1 MNIIE
6 FFLEMI
12 QFLVIIPA
20 AVICYL
26 PMKNQLKLSKFK
38 IFLYI
43 AGISCVFIPTVTEL
57 HILVGCDPNAMIFPL
72 LILFFIFYQFT
83 LKTDCFRSFAVF
95 IFSCVLSTFPADFA
109 YTFDAWLHPDGT
121 SAQFSWQAALF
132 QLALMSAITIL
143 IGIPL
148 WKWGS
153 KLIDTINIPNV
164 WGAIISVSIVF
175 LLLNI
180 AIIPRNYSTLYVGR
194 CFPLYIAIL
203 IVTFML
209 LVFLYIALYRIA
221 MGILE
226 NAKLMEKV
234 QFFEMQ
240 ESQYAAQKR
249 YIEETSKHRH
259 DFRQSIFTL
268 KQLADDGNFTDLKSY
283 LEEYTRTFPQ
293 SEIKKYCNNNAVNA
307 LLNYYAHSANANNIR
322 LDWKMNIPDLLPV
335 TEPDLCTLLGNLIE
349 NALSGCMT
357 VSEKEN
363 RYHCLSVTLKNNVN
377 LYIVSTNSFNGVVRL
392 KHDSYIST
400 KRSGN
405 GIGIR
410 SMKMIAEKYHGIAR
424 FSHTQDEFY
433 GDIMLKMPK
442 E

>member
-26 PMKNQLKLSKFK
+26 PMKNQLKLSKCK

-57 HILVGCDPNAMIFPL
+57 HILVGFDPNAMIFPL

-153 KLIDTINIPNV
+153 KLIDTINVPNV
-164 WGAIISVSIVF
+164 WVSIISVSIVF

-392 KHDSYIST
+392 KHDRYLST

>member
-1 MNIIE
+1 
-6 FFLEMI
+6 MI
-12 QFLVIIPA
+12 QFLVIIPS

-26 PMKNQLKLSKFK
+26 PMKNQLKFSKSK
-38 IFLYI
+38 IFLCI
-43 AGISCVFIPTVTEL
+43 AVMFCIFIPLITYFRSL
-57 HILVGCDPNAMIFPL
+57 LGCDANVMLFPL

-83 LKTDCFRSFAVF
+83 LKTDYFRSFAVF
-95 IFSCVLSTFPADFA
+95 IFSCVLSTFPADCA

-132 QLALMSAITIL
+132 QLVVMSAITIL
-143 IGIPL
+143 TNIPL
-148 WKWGS
+148 RKWGS

-164 WGAIISVSIVF
+164 WVSIMFVSIIF

-180 AIIPRNYSTLYVGR
+180 AIIPHNYSTLYVGR
-194 CFPLYIAIL
+194 CFPLYVAIL

-209 LVFLYIALYRIA
+209 LIFMYIALYHIA

-226 NAKLMEKV
+226 NAKLMEQV

-268 KQLADDGNFTDLKSY
+268 NQLADDGNFTALKSY

-307 LLNYYAHSANANNIR
+307 LLNYYAQSANSNDIR
-322 LDWKMNIPDLLPV
+322 LEWKIAIPDNLTV

-357 VSEKEN
+357 VNEKEN
-363 RYHCLSVTLKNNVN
+363 RYHCLSVTVKNDVN
-377 LYIVSTNSFNGVVRL
+377 LYIVSTNSFNGIVRL
-392 KHDSYIST
+392 KHDHYLST

-405 GIGIR
+405 SIGIH
-410 SMKMIAEKYHGIAR
+410 SMKMIAEKYHGIAK
-424 FSHTQDEFY
+424 FSHSTNEFY
-433 GDIMLKMPK
+433 SDIALCPPK
-442 E
+442 DNQNDPT

>member
-1 MNIIE
+1 M
-6 FFLEMI
+6 
-12 QFLVIIPA
+12 
-20 AVICYL
+20 
-26 PMKNQLKLSKFK
+26 
-38 IFLYI
+38 
-43 AGISCVFIPTVTEL
+43 
-57 HILVGCDPNAMIFPL
+57 
-72 LILFFIFYQFT
+72 
-83 LKTDCFRSFAVF
+83 
-95 IFSCVLSTFPADFA
+95 
-109 YTFDAWLHPDGT
+109 
-121 SAQFSWQAALF
+121 F

-153 KLIDTINIPNV
+153 KLIDTINVPNV
-164 WGAIISVSIVF
+164 WVSIISVSIVF

-307 LLNYYAHSANANNIR
+307 LLNYYSHSANANNIR
-322 LDWKMNIPDLLPV
+322 LDWKINIPDLLPV

-392 KHDSYIST
+392 KHDRYLST

>member
-1 MNIIE
+1 MNIRE

-26 PMKNQLKLSKFK
+26 PMKNQLKLSRGK
-38 IFLYI
+38 IFLSI
-43 AGISCVFIPTVTEL
+43 AGMFCVFIPTITGL

-83 LKTDCFRSFAVF
+83 LNTDYFRSFAVF

-109 YTFDAWLHPDGT
+109 YTFDAWMHPDGT

-132 QLALMSAITIL
+132 QLALMSAMTIL
-143 IGIPL
+143 TSIPL
-148 WKWGS
+148 RKWGS
-153 KLIDTINIPNV
+153 KFIDTINIPNV
-164 WGAIISVSIVF
+164 WVSIMSVSIIF

-209 LVFLYIALYRIA
+209 LIFLYIALYRIA

-226 NAKLMEKV
+226 NAKLAEQV

-268 KQLADDGNFTDLKSY
+268 KQLADDGNFNSLKSY

-307 LLNYYAHSANANNIR
+307 LLNYYAHSANSNNIR
-322 LDWKMNIPDLLPV
+322 LDWKMDIPDLLPV

-363 RYHCLSVTLKNNVN
+363 RYHCLSVTLKNDVN

-392 KHDSYIST
+392 KHDRYLST

>member
-1 MNIIE
+1 MNIRE

-26 PMKNQLKLSKFK
+26 PMKNQLKLYKCK

-132 QLALMSAITIL
+132 QLALMSAMTIM

-148 WKWGS
+148 RKWGS

-164 WGAIISVSIVF
+164 WGSIISVSIVF

-180 AIIPRNYSTLYVGR
+180 AIIPRNYSTLYVGL

-203 IVTFML
+203 IVTFIL

-221 MGILE
+221 MGVLE
-226 NAKLMEKV
+226 NAKLAERV

-322 LDWKMNIPDLLPV
+322 LDWKMNIPDLLSV

-357 VSEKEN
+357 VPEKEN

-377 LYIVSTNSFNGVVRL
+377 LYIVSTNSFNGVVRM
-392 KHDSYIST
+392 KHDCYLST